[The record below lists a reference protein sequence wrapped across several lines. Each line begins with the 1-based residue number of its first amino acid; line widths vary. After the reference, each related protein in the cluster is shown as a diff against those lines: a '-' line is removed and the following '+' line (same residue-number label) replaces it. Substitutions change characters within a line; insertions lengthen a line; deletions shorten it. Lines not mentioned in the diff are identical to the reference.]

1 MSRLRSARLL
11 AATLAA
17 VAGIAATFSLGAWQL
32 GRAQQKLALQASIDA
47 RKALPPLRE
56 QALAGARPP
65 AEFLYR
71 PVLLRGA
78 WVAGHTVFL
87 DNRQMDGKPGF
98 HVVTPLRLEGGT
110 GVVAVVR
117 GWAPRNFAD
126 REKLPPVQT
135 PQGVVEVR
143 GRMAPPPAK
152 LYEFA
157 GAPDGRIRQNLDL
170 AQWRAE
176 TGLALL
182 DAFSVQQTGGP
193 SEGLSRDWPE
203 AASGAQK
210 NYGYAFQ
217 WWALSGLIAILYVW
231 FQFIVPRRKAARA

>member
-1 MSRLRSARLL
+1 VSRLRSARFW
-11 AATLAA
+11 AVTLAA
-17 VAGIAATFSLGAWQL
+17 VAGIAVTFSLGAWQL
-32 GRAQQKLALQASIDA
+32 GRAQERLALQASIDS

-56 QALAGARPP
+56 QDLAGARPL
-65 AEFLYR
+65 ADFVHR
-71 PVLLRGA
+71 AVVLRGTWLA
-78 WVAGHTVFL
+78 QFTVFL
-87 DNRQMDGKPGF
+87 DNRQMNGKPGF
-98 HVVTPLRLEGGT
+98 HIVTPLQLEGGT
-110 GVVAVVR
+110 GAVAVVR

-126 REKLPPVQT
+126 REQLPPMQT
-135 PQGVVEVR
+135 PQGVIEVH

-157 GAPDGRIRQNLDL
+157 GTPTGRIRQNLDL

-182 DAFSVQQTGGP
+182 DFSVQQTGGP

-203 AASGAQK
+203 AASGAEK

-217 WWALSGLIAILYVW
+217 WWALSSLIAILYVW
-231 FQFIVPRRKAARA
+231 FQFIVPRRNAVRA